1 MYAYV
6 PVCTCT
12 YWHVLVCTLMNSYI
26 LVCTSTY
33 WYILVCTST
42 YQYILVHTS
51 TYKYVS
57 VRTST
62 SFSIAALFCG
72 RHDMVQGS
80 TYHYTPYDEMSWYS
94 TYWQIPTCTDI
105 RQVYRI
111 LREMAVYWLILTKNE
126 YILVRTSVQVS
137 TRPFLLE
144 SYTPGQVGTG
154 WYLSVCTISWHF
166 IIWCVLTCTMSWRP
180 LKKAAMIY

>member
-1 MYAYV
+1 MYAYA

-42 YQYILVHTS
+42 NKYILVHTS
-51 TYKYVS
+51 TYEYVL

-62 SFSIAALFCG
+62 SFSIAALFRG

-80 TYHYTPYDEMSWYS
+80 TDDIMKCHDIVHTDRYR
-94 TYWQIPTCTDI
+94 QKPTCTDI

-111 LREMAVYWLILTKNE
+111 LGEMAVY
-126 YILVRTSVQVS
+126 
-137 TRPFLLE
+137 
-144 SYTPGQVGTG
+144 
-154 WYLSVCTISWHF
+154 
-166 IIWCVLTCTMSWRP
+166 
-180 LKKAAMIY
+180 